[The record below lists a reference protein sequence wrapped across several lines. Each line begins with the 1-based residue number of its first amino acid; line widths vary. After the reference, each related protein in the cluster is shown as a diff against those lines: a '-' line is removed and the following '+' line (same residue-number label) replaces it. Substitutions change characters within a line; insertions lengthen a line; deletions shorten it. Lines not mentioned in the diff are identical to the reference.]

1 VAPMTTPDNWQK
13 SSYSGP
19 GDGDSCVELAS
30 SPTALHLRESDDP
43 GIVLTTTP
51 APVGHL
57 LHAIR
62 AGAVTAPRA

>member
-1 VAPMTTPDNWQK
+1 MSTPGNWQK

-30 SPTALHLRESDDP
+30 TQATLHLRESDDP
-43 GIVLTTTP
+43 ATVLSTNP

-57 LHAIR
+57 LQAIR
-62 AGAVTAPRA
+62 SGTVTAPRS

>member
-1 VAPMTTPDNWQK
+1 MSTPGNWQK

-30 SPTALHLRESDDP
+30 TRATLLLRESDDP
-43 GIVLTTTP
+43 VTVLTTTP

-57 LHAIR
+57 LQAIR
-62 AGAVTAPRA
+62 TGAVTAPRS